1 MVNVCQC
8 ALINGPSNYQGL
20 DVVTIAIQ
28 LALEWKGKEE
38 KKRQEEIGKFK
49 LCILLFYEKTFNT
62 WKLHENVML

>member
-28 LALEWKGKEE
+28 FALEWKGKEE
-38 KKRQEEIGKFK
+38 KKRQEDIGKLK
-49 LCILLFYEKTFNT
+49 PWILLFYEKTFNT